1 MIYFIVMCIFGG
13 LLLWISE
20 TGDISYTDALA
31 TITSAM
37 CVTGLSIVNVYQL
50 SVVSQFIIM
59 LWILLG
65 STVFMRCV
73 FEAGYHPVLITS
85 MQQRRAPVHQ
95 TAVLQ
100 AEFGTRDQR
109 GPSGAGEDPHGQ
121 RATRVP

>member
-1 MIYFIVMCIFGG
+1 MDLAQNVNKLFFSVILLGRFTEFLKKYLNYFRLHMIYFILMCIFGG

-20 TGDISYTDALA
+20 TGHMSYTDALS

-37 CVTGLSIVNVYQL
+37 CVTGLSVVDVYGL

-73 FEAGYHPVLITS
+73 FSIILCH
-85 MQQRRAPVHQ
+85 
-95 TAVLQ
+95 
-100 AEFGTRDQR
+100 
-109 GPSGAGEDPHGQ
+109 
-121 RATRVP
+121 